1 MTVKVVLL
9 KDVSNLGR
17 RGEVVDVAEGYAR
30 NFLLPRR
37 LAEPA
42 SAGRMQEIAR
52 NLDLKAKKEE
62 RAAAQAR
69 SLADRLKG
77 QEVRVAVRAGE
88 GGKLFGSVQTRDI
101 AEAVDSQLGLKIDRK
116 KFEIKEPIRALG
128 RYSVLARLY
137 PGVQA
142 EFTVEVVSSG
152 A

>member
-1 MTVKVVLL
+1 MKVVLL
-9 KDVSNLGR
+9 KDVPNLGR
-17 RGEVVDVAEGYAR
+17 RGEVVNVAEGYAR
-30 NFLLPRR
+30 NYLLPRR

-42 SAGRMQEIAR
+42 SESRMQEIAR

-101 AEAVDSQLGLKIDRK
+101 AEAVASQLGIKVDRK

-128 RYSVLARLY
+128 RYTVLARLH

-142 EFTVEVVSSG
+142 EFTVEVVNSG